1 MPTAREHA
9 RPLGVVYTPREVAEP
24 MVRLA
29 LEPLLRGKR
38 SDELLALRI
47 CDPALGEG
55 AFLVEVVRVLAE
67 AVRAAW
73 HAEGSLRNDAERAV
87 ATHCIAGVDIDPR
100 AVEVARHALGVE
112 RELRVGDALALDW
125 SRTFPGGFDA
135 VVGNPPYI
143 RQEQLDKSGLAGFAC
158 YDGVADLYVYFIEL
172 AHQILRPGG
181 RFCLITPNKWLTT
194 AYGRPL
200 RGFLAER
207 GSIEGVID
215 LSRQTLFAGADA
227 FSSIV
232 WGRTGVPLGVPIRAA
247 RIAPGIAVA
256 DALAAG
262 TPHPRERWATE
273 PWNIDDPEDRALIDR
288 LAATWPVLGDLVG
301 KPSRGIVTG
310 YNRAFV
316 VDRATRDRLAE
327 DPAAAALIRPFVKGR
342 DLARFI
348 AKPAERWIL
357 MIDRGTEPPPSILAY
372 LTQFRPALE
381 PGSGRKPGN
390 YRWYELQDPV
400 GALAA
405 SREPRLLYQDIQTGP
420 LCCLDRSGLVPDTTV
435 WILPTADRYLL
446 AVLNSSLYGWY
457 ARRRFPP
464 ALNGAVRPKL
474 PYIRAF
480 PIATPSPALR
490 RDIEALVD
498 QRLAGDPEVDAALA
512 DAVLD
517 AYQLTAAE
525 RQLATGR

>member
-1 MPTAREHA
+1 MPAAREHA

-29 LEPLLRGKR
+29 LEPHLRGKG
-38 SDELLALRI
+38 SAELLALRV

-73 HAEGSLRNDAERAV
+73 RAEGSPRNDAERAV
-87 ATHCIAGVDIDPR
+87 ATQCIAGVDIDPR
-100 AVEVARHALGVE
+100 AVEVARHALGVGGA
-112 RELRVGDALALDW
+112 LQVGDALALDW
-125 SRTFPGGFDA
+125 AQAFPGGFDV

-143 RQEQLDKSGLAGFAC
+143 RQEQLDKSGLAAFAC

-172 AHQILRPGG
+172 AHRLLRPGG

-200 RGFLAER
+200 RAFLAER
-207 GSIEGVID
+207 GSIEGVVD
-215 LSRQTLFAGADA
+215 LSQHALFTGADA
-227 FSSIV
+227 FASIV
-232 WGRTGVPLGVPIRAA
+232 WGRAGAVTEPIRAA
-247 RIAPGIAVA
+247 RIAPGICVT
-256 DALAAG
+256 DALASG
-262 TPHPRERWATE
+262 TPHPRERWTAE
-273 PWNIDDPEDRALIDR
+273 PWHVDDPDDRALIDR
-288 LAATWPVLGDLVG
+288 LDARWPALGAVVG

-316 VDRATRDRLAE
+316 VDRETRDRLAE
-327 DPAAAALIRPFVKGR
+327 DPAAAALLRPFIRGR
-342 DLARFI
+342 DLARWN
-348 AKPAERWIL
+348 AKAATRWIL
-357 MIDRGTEPPPSILAY
+357 LIDRGTEPPPAILAY
-372 LTQFRPALE
+372 LAPFRAALE

-420 LCCLDRSGLVPDTTV
+420 LCCLDRTGLVPDTTV

-446 AVLNSSLYGWY
+446 AVLNSPLYGWY

-474 PYIRAF
+474 PYIRSF

-490 RDIEALVD
+490 QRIEELVD
-498 QRLAGDPEVDAALA
+498 QRLAAADAELDAAIA
-512 DAVLD
+512 EAVLD

>member
-1 MPTAREHA
+1 
-9 RPLGVVYTPREVAEP
+9 

-29 LEPLLRGKR
+29 LEPLVRGKR
-38 SDELLALRI
+38 SDELLALRV

-67 AVRAAW
+67 HVRAAW
-73 HAEGSLRNDAERAV
+73 RAEGSLRNDAERAV
-87 ATHCIAGVDIDPR
+87 ASQCIAGVEIDPR
-100 AVEVARHALGVE
+100 AVEVARHALGIG
-112 RELRVGDALALDW
+112 RELHVGDALALDW

-158 YDGVADLYVYFIEL
+158 YDGVADLYVYFVEL
-172 AHQILRPGG
+172 AHRILRPGG
-181 RFCLITPNKWLTT
+181 RFCLITPSKWLTV

-200 RGFLAER
+200 RAFLAER
-207 GSIEGVID
+207 GSIEGVVD
-215 LSRQTLFAGADA
+215 LSRQALFAGADA

-232 WGRTGVPLGVPIRAA
+232 WGRAGGLVEPIRAA
-247 RIAPGIAVA
+247 RIAPGVSVA
-256 DALAAG
+256 DAQASG
-262 TPHPRERWATE
+262 TPHPRERWTAE
-273 PWNIDDPEDRALIDR
+273 PWHVDAPEDRALIDR
-288 LAATWPVLGDLVG
+288 LVATWPALGDLVG

-316 VDRATRDRLAE
+316 IDRATRDRLAE

-342 DLARFI
+342 DLARWT
-348 AKPAERWIL
+348 AKHSERWIL
-357 MIDRGTEPPPSILAY
+357 MIDRGTEPPPAIAAHLA
-372 LTQFRPALE
+372 QFRDALE

-400 GALAA
+400 GALA
-405 SREPRLLYQDIQTGP
+405 SSTEPRLLYQDIQTGP

-446 AVLNSSLYGWY
+446 AVLNSPLYGWY

-490 RDIEALVD
+490 ARIEALVD
-498 QRLAGDPEVDAALA
+498 ARLAAADPALDAAIA
-512 DAVLD
+512 EAVLD